1 MNSKAIKII
10 RNFTYSFTS
19 SLVSMI
25 ISSLVILIVP
35 KLIGIKEYGY
45 WQLYLF
51 YSSYVG
57 FLHLGWN
64 DGIYLR
70 YGGKKYDELDKRLF
84 FSQFYMLFISQI
96 IIALIV
102 ILSVNILEFE
112 QDKLFIIQMT
122 AVCMVIMNVNY
133 MLLFILQGTNR
144 IKEYAQITMMDRV
157 LYCLIIIFF
166 LFFGVRE
173 YKLMVVADVFG
184 KFICLLFAMYY
195 CRDIVFQK
203 ISTFYLS
210 IKETI
215 DNINV
220 GIKLMFSN
228 IASMLIMGVVRF
240 GIENTWDVT
249 TFAKVS
255 LTLSVS
261 NLMMVFINAIGLI
274 MFPLLRRTD
283 EERLSHIYITMR
295 DFLMVVLLG
304 MMMLYYPIR
313 VLLMMWLP
321 EYTDSLMYMALLFPM
336 CIYEG
341 KMSLLIN
348 TYLKTLRE
356 EKAMLKVNLIALG
369 FALILTFI
377 TTILIEDLNLA
388 ILSIMILLVFRCICA
403 EIYLSKIMNISVF
416 RDIILEIIM
425 TIIFILGGWFVNPGM
440 AVVIYALSYVTYL
453 FIKRKDIL
461 STINNIKLLL
471 KA

>member
-1 MNSKAIKII
+1 MNSKAIKLI
-10 RNFTYSFTS
+10 RNIKYSLTS
-19 SLVSMI
+19 NLVSMV
-25 ISSLVILIVP
+25 ISSLVILIIP
-35 KLIGIKEYGY
+35 KLIGIEEYGY

-51 YSSYVG
+51 YSAYVG
-57 FLHLGWN
+57 FLHFGWN

-70 YGGKKYDELDKRLF
+70 YGGKEYDELDKKLF
-84 FSQFYMLFISQI
+84 FSQFQMLFIAQLM
-96 IIALIV
+96 IAFMIFV
-102 ILSVNILEFE
+102 ITNILNFE
-112 QDKLFIIQMT
+112 SDKLFIIQMT
-122 AVCMVIMNVNY
+122 ALCTVVMNTRD
-133 MLLFILQGTNR
+133 MLLYILQGTNK
-144 IKEYAQITMMDRV
+144 IKEYAQITMMDRL
-157 LYCLIIIFF
+157 LYCLIIITF
-166 LFFGVRE
+166 LLIGVRE
-173 YKLMVVADVFG
+173 YKLMVAADLFG
-184 KFICLLFAMYY
+184 KFISLLYAMYY
-195 CRDIVFQK
+195 CKDIVFRRM
-203 ISTFYLS
+203 STFYLN

-240 GIENTWDVT
+240 GIENSWDVP
-249 TFAKVS
+249 TFGKVS

-283 EERLSHIYITMR
+283 GKKLPHIYITMR
-295 DFLMVVLLG
+295 DFLMLVLLG

-313 VLLMMWLP
+313 IFLTLWLP
-321 EYTDSLMYMALLFPM
+321 EYADSLMYMALLFPM

-369 FALILTFI
+369 LALILTFV
-377 TTILIEDLNLA
+377 TTIIIKDLNLA
-388 ILSIMILLVFRCICA
+388 ILSIMILLAFRCISA

-416 RDIILEIIM
+416 RDIFLEIIM
-425 TIIFILGGWFVNPGM
+425 TIIFILGGWFANPGM
-440 AVVIYALSYVTYL
+440 AVVIYAVSYIIYL
-453 FIKRKDIL
+453 FIKRKDII